1 MFTEEA
7 EADKLD
13 DTWMIR
19 PCEFYLD
26 EFKECTGVRGRFH
39 QLYTLGHKI
48 DCTKWKEDY
57 NNCVAFQRSNSAADA
72 EKVIANERQR
82 RKERLTGARGNNVW
96 TYRTVPP
103 ESFSRPLPE
112 HMLRNAVPSLLD
124 KSTEN
129 SCLIS

>member
-1 MFTEEA
+1 MFKHCIRTEILNVW
-7 EADKLD
+7 KFV
-13 DTWMIR
+13 
-19 PCEFYLD
+19 C
-26 EFKECTGVRGRFH
+26 V
-39 QLYTLGHKI
+39 YT
-48 DCTKWKEDY
+48 
-57 NNCVAFQRSNSAADA
+57 VQ